1 MGRCVRLR
9 RRLIKHLIVLTELA
23 TPPGVAIL
31 PREIVSKPY
40 HLFLP
45 SFLLQSQRF
54 RGVAPNLW
62 QTPSGDFSALHMEWG
77 GGGVQHGQRHK
88 DSKVAFYSLVSSH
101 SRLVMIKCSWGCQV
115 VVVRTFNPSTWE
127 AEAG

>member
-1 MGRCVRLR
+1 MGRYVRLR

-62 QTPSGDFSALHMEWG
+62 QTPSGDFSALHMEATLVPGKGWG
-77 GGGVQHGQRHK
+77 
-88 DSKVAFYSLVSSH
+88 
-101 SRLVMIKCSWGCQV
+101 WGAAW
-115 VVVRTFNPSTWE
+115 PE
-127 AEAG
+127 AQGL